1 MDISW
6 GNDIKYNNDINK
18 KFMVNTTTN
27 KNNIIFNQ
35 NNNINNTDISN
46 TKKEIYLKK
55 SGNTLMDNKNNDN
68 YQSYHILYINNPNK
82 NNNSSKQKLRSTK
95 IINNYYQSNPANIN
109 KNNQLFKGNKKT
121 ERELSLNNNY
131 KNNVKPINDFN
142 KKMPDINTDNN
153 TKNYKYSKNKER
165 ANINEINTNLN
176 KNNFYPNNNSVY
188 ITSQNQDKNN
198 IFLNNIYENI
208 KPNKND
214 NVQFNTYLNNN
225 KVKSKINFQIPKK
238 NARSISGSSSQQ
250 NIITNNKN
258 LLKTEEN
265 LDNNISGYLNGLNN
279 INISNRNNYAFYI
292 SPNRF
297 TNNSI
302 NNKNKSGKKEG
313 VKYTYKT
320 SLFDSSNQNNINANN
335 ESDFINSNNYSN
347 INIDLYENNNSSMN
361 NNNYINLYLMNNV
374 NNNSNKLLYYQNIP
388 KNNINGNYYMLAQNN
403 KITESNEGIKNIK
416 VNTMTRNNLLT
427 ERNNS
432 GTNDIKKNNTN
443 KSLENSDCFIN
454 IKIKNNK
461 NNTNKVINRSNN
473 NDNNNILYNNNKFSK
488 SKIYIKKIDTKNN
501 KPLMYQKD
509 NKNIIENKSPT
520 KKGGNKKKVKLKNQG
535 QKNQSKNT
543 VLLEKP
549 RNKNNFKRKYYC
561 YNVKLY
567 ENKKCF
573 FGKSYITKNPINN
586 KNNLEESH
594 EITFA
599 EKIPTLID
607 NNNMNTISIN
617 NEKINQIDDNLL
629 IENSFKNNNPPQN
642 EINSISNPEKII
654 QSYSN
659 SKIPQKNKKEFQI
672 PKKSVHKMKKNFE
685 KISKQINN
693 NINYLDKEDLEMT
706 FGIEEIRNVNKKE
719 NIFEEADLY
728 QNDDIQIMTDEEEEN
743 IKEKNEMRITY
754 GKEIGNLPYK
764 INKGLELLE
773 KIQEKRKMNKFEINF
788 DNSNDKDN
796 KDKDEINDKENNEEL
811 LFDSN
816 FDFDKYYK
824 KTSTLKP
831 KDTRMI
837 LKNLTKNKKCEIL
850 NEVLTDLFEKKEK
863 EAKIFDTNIKQL
875 NYNPQKIET
884 YEKIFNQEKIQNLE
898 SILNKKRMDKMFDF
912 INDKDINEIKSKKS
926 IMTYNKKHSKNITT
940 KILEE
945 SNSDENSINSNDND
959 EINKNNNKIIFSYK
973 DIININNTNE
983 LCKKDNLLTQEFIEH
998 CNDLLNNYEINLKK
1012 GNLSN
1017 NNNNNNENI
1026 NNNNEIEKWS
1036 RKDLSPEIKKAEE
1049 YIINMTKEMS
1059 KNNYKYEIIEILNT
1073 ITVDNYPDI
1082 LHKLNTIVYQINN
1095 NKSIKPE
1102 ILLDNQFRFSEIII
1116 EKAIMEKGYVKLY
1129 AKICYDLFKTFN
1141 TLKKENSNNIV
1152 NDSENLQTLLITE
1165 CKQIFNDYQYNKDI
1179 SEENYIIKKKFL
1191 GNINFIC
1198 ELIDVKLF
1206 PQKIGFEF
1214 LDSLFKNYEKN
1225 CDDNKYLNLE
1235 GIITLLNK
1243 FGKIVFEEKN
1253 EKFLEDLNYYMK
1265 ECITPMI
1272 QENNKKIPDYL
1283 KYKIINL
1290 IEKQKN
1296 NWEESMFEKSITA
1309 KGKLNEL

>member
-95 IINNYYQSNPANIN
+95 IINNYYQSNPSNIN

-297 TNNSI
+297 TNNSL

-388 KNNINGNYYMLAQNN
+388 KNNISGNYYMLAQNN

-461 NNTNKVINRSNN
+461 NNINKVINRSNN

-509 NKNIIENKSPT
+509 NKTIMENKSPT

-549 RNKNNFKRKYYC
+549 RNKNNFKRKFYC

-607 NNNMNTISIN
+607 NNNMITISIN

-629 IENSFKNNNPPQN
+629 IENSFKNNNPQQN
-642 EINSISNPEKII
+642 EINSISNPAKII

-706 FGIEEIRNVNKKE
+706 FGIEEINNVNKKE

-773 KIQEKRKMNKFEINF
+773 KIQEKRKMNKFEINL
-788 DNSNDKDN
+788 DNSNDKD
-796 KDKDEINDKENNEEL
+796 KDNDEINDKGNNDEL
-811 LFDSN
+811 LLDSN

-824 KTSTLKP
+824 KTNTLKP

-863 EAKIFDTNIKQL
+863 EAKLFDTNIKQL
-875 NYNPQKIET
+875 NYNPKKIET

-959 EINKNNNKIIFSYK
+959 GVNKNNNKIIFSYQ

-983 LCKKDNLLTQEFIEH
+983 LCKNDNLLSQTFIEH
-998 CNDLLNNYEINLKK
+998 CNDLLNNYEIDIKK
-1012 GNLSN
+1012 GNISN
-1017 NNNNNNENI
+1017 NNNNNNKENI
-1026 NNNNEIEKWS
+1026 NNNTEIEKWS
-1036 RKDLSPEIKKAEE
+1036 RKDMSPEIKKAEE

-1082 LHKLNTIVYQINN
+1082 LLKLNTIVYQINN
-1095 NKSIKPE
+1095 IKSIKPE

-1141 TLKKENSNNIV
+1141 TLKKENPNNIL

-1198 ELIDVKLF
+1198 ELIEVKLF

-1272 QENNKKIPDYL
+1272 EENNKKIPDYL

>member
-18 KFMVNTTTN
+18 KFMMNTTTN

-46 TKKEIYLKK
+46 ISNNKKEIYLKK
-55 SGNTLMDNKNNDN
+55 SGNTLIDTKNNDN

-82 NNNSSKQKLRSTK
+82 NFNTSKQKLRSTK
-95 IINNYYQSNPANIN
+95 IINNYYQSNPANMN
-109 KNNQLFKGNKKT
+109 KNNKKN

-131 KNNVKPINDFN
+131 KNNVKLINDFN
-142 KKMPDINTDNN
+142 KKIPDINIDNN
-153 TKNYKYSKNKER
+153 TNNNYKLYNKYSKNKER
-165 ANINEINTNLN
+165 TNINEINNNIN
-176 KNNFYPNNNSVY
+176 KNNNFLNNNSVY

-208 KPNKND
+208 KTSKND
-214 NVQFNTYLNNN
+214 NNQYNTYLNNN
-225 KVKSKINFQIPKK
+225 NINNNKIKNKINFQIPKK
-238 NARSISGSSSQQ
+238 NSRRISGSSSQQ

-258 LLKTEEN
+258 LIKTEEN
-265 LDNNISGYLNGLNN
+265 FDNNISGYLNNLNN

-302 NNKNKSGKKEG
+302 NNKNKSNKKERI
-313 VKYTYKT
+313 KYTYKT
-320 SLFDSSNQNNINANN
+320 SLFDNNNQNNINPNN
-335 ESDFINSNNYSN
+335 ESDFINNNNYSN

-374 NNNSNKLLYYQNIP
+374 NNNNINNNNSNKLLYSQNIP

-403 KITESNEGIKNIK
+403 KLTESNELIKNIK

-427 ERNNS
+427 ERNNTN
-432 GTNDIKKNNTN
+432 TNDIKKNNTN

-461 NNTNKVINRSNN
+461 NNINKLI
-473 NDNNNILYNNNKFSK
+473 NNKFTK

-520 KKGGNKKKVKLKNQG
+520 KNKNVNKKKVKLKNQN
-535 QKNQSKNT
+535 KNQSKNNI
-543 VLLEKP
+543 LLEKP
-549 RNKNNFKRKYYC
+549 RNKNNFKKKYYC
-561 YNVKLY
+561 YNLKLY

-573 FGKSYITKNPINN
+573 FGKSYITKNPLN
-586 KNNLEESH
+586 KNNNLEESH

-642 EINSISNPEKII
+642 ELNPSSKII

-659 SKIPQKNKKEFQI
+659 TKIPQKNKKEFPN
-672 PKKSVHKMKKNFE
+672 PKKNVHKMKKNFE

-706 FGIEEIRNVNKKE
+706 FGIEEIKNVNKKE

-754 GKEIGNLPYK
+754 GKEISNFPYK

-773 KIQEKRKMNKFEINF
+773 KIQEKRKSKKIEINL
-788 DNSNDKDN
+788 DNSDDKNDKDKDDINDKDN
-796 KDKDEINDKENNEEL
+796 NKEL

-816 FDFDKYYK
+816 FDFDNYYK
-824 KTSTLKP
+824 KTNTLKP

-837 LKNLTKNKKCEIL
+837 LRNLTKNKKCEIL
-850 NEVLTDLFEKKEK
+850 NEVLTDLFEKKER
-863 EAKIFDTNIKQL
+863 ESKIFDTNVKQL

-912 INDKDINEIKSKKS
+912 INDKEINEIKSKKS

-945 SNSDENSINSNDND
+945 SNSEENSINNENDD
-959 EINKNNNKIIFSYK
+959 IKQNNNKIIFSYQ

-983 LCKKDNLLTQEFIEH
+983 LCKKDNLLSQEFIEH
-998 CNDLLNNYEINLKK
+998 CNDLLNNYEIDIKK

-1017 NNNNNNENI
+1017 NNNINENI
-1026 NNNNEIEKWS
+1026 INNNTEIEKWS
-1036 RKDLSPEIKKAEE
+1036 RKDITPEIKKAEE
-1049 YIINMTKEMS
+1049 YMLNMTKEMS
-1059 KNNYKYEIIEILNT
+1059 KNNFKYEIIEILNT
-1073 ITVDNYPDI
+1073 ITVDNYDDI
-1082 LHKLNTIVYQINN
+1082 LIKLNNIVYQLNN
-1095 NKSIKPE
+1095 IKNIKPE

-1141 TLKKENSNNIV
+1141 TLKKENPNIFL

-1179 SEENYIIKKKFL
+1179 NEENFLIKKKFL

-1206 PQKIGFEF
+1206 TQKIGFDF

-1225 CDDNKYLNLE
+1225 LDENKNLNLE

-1265 ECITPMI
+1265 ECITPII
-1272 QENNKKIPDYL
+1272 QTDNNNNKNIPDYL

-1309 KGKLNEL
+1309 KGKLNEI